1 MHVYMY
7 IHMHICTYIYL
18 RNLLKFIKSYFL
30 NQSIR
35 AYSKQKDLSKDRWK

>member
-7 IHMHICTYIYL
+7 IHAYMYIYIYL

-30 NQSIR
+30 NQSII
-35 AYSKQKDLSKDRWK
+35 AYSKQRYL